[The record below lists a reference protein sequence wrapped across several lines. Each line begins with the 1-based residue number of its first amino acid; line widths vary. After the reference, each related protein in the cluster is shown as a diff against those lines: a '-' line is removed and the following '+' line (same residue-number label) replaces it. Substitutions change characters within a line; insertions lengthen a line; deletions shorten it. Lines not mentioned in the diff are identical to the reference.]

1 ALLRDQV
8 PERREAHVD
17 RVLGTRLRELGAPSR
32 LREQASVPVGLHGF
46 FRLFPRLL
54 LRRVLSGGE
63 RKLLRSGDHEA
74 LQRRV
79 RRRQDLRLL
88 DGLREPARAR
98 ETDVGKKRAPLL
110 LVVLSVA
117 LA

>member
-1 ALLRDQV
+1 
-8 PERREAHVD
+8 
-17 RVLGTRLRELGAPSR
+17 
-32 LREQASVPVGLHGF
+32 
-46 FRLFPRLL
+46 
-54 LRRVLSGGE
+54 GE

-117 LA
+117 LAHVGEHLGGIDLLRARAGIAQHPGLLLRELGGELLGLRAEELEVPVAGEKALDA